1 MWTDFF
7 AAAATAS
14 AALAGLVFVALSVN
28 IGRIIQFS
36 HLPARAG
43 AAMATLI
50 LILVSSMVM
59 LVHQDILPLGIEIL
73 AFTVCC
79 GWLVIKSIRL
89 SWKAQA
95 VHQRPGREWKIE
107 TAVGFVELVPF
118 LAGAVLLIANN
129 AAGFYAVAAGV
140 ILVFIFAVM
149 NAWVLLV
156 EILR

>member
-7 AAAATAS
+7 VAAATAS

-43 AAMATLI
+43 AAMATLM
-50 LILVSSMVM
+50 LILVTSMVM
-59 LVHQDILPLGIEIL
+59 LVHQDILPLGLEVLI
-73 AFTVCC
+73 FTLCC
-79 GWLVIKSIRL
+79 GWLVTKSIRL
-89 SWKAQA
+89 SRKAQS
-95 VHQRPGREWKIE
+95 VHQRPVREWKIE
-107 TAVGFVELVPF
+107 TAVGFVELTPF
-118 LAGAVLLIANN
+118 AAGAVLMLLNN
-129 AAGFYAVAAGV
+129 AAGFYCVAAGV
-140 ILVFIFAVM
+140 ILIFIFAVM